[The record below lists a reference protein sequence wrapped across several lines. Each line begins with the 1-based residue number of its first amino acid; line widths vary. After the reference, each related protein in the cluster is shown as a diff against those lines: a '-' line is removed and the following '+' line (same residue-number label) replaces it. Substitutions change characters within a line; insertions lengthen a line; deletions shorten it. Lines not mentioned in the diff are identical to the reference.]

1 MCYQVAL
8 TTECLITH
16 ITSIRAFTPVYVLM
30 CYQIALFTECL
41 ITYFT
46 GKWMLTPMYI
56 TGISAFS
63 TVYVKL
69 FIQSTLVKTQ
79 KINILIERT
88 IIFMGLYT
96 GCHRRKGPNF
106 GRVFLMLN
114 YTDITQNTYIQS

>member
-1 MCYQVAL
+1 M
-8 TTECLITH
+8 
-16 ITSIRAFTPVYVLM
+16 YVLM

-79 KINILIERT
+79 KINILIQST
-88 IIFMGLYT
+88 IIFMALYT
-96 GCHRRKGPNF
+96 
-106 GRVFLMLN
+106 LN
-114 YTDITQNTYIQS
+114 KNPMHLKNCVI